1 MGDNANNNAKKA
13 VEALSRGIVNK
24 LLHGP
29 LQHLRYDGTNDR
41 TLDETLENMHAL
53 NRMFNLETEVS
64 LLEEKIR
71 AKVEQQK

>member
-1 MGDNANNNAKKA
+1 MGDNAKNNAKKA

-24 LLHGP
+24 LLHGS
-29 LQHLRYDGTNDR
+29 LQHLRYDGTDDR
-41 TLDETLENMHAL
+41 TLDETFENMHAL